1 MCCPN
6 IGHDFQIIPG
16 TSFCSETTGY
26 FRFYFNHSQVTFCL
40 IIIKRNHEVIQ
51 NSLLL
56 KGLYNFSVFLP
67 PALFDLEFF
76 TSLEEFE
83 NKFAVDMSFVNNS
96 PKWFDETAKAFER
109 WAANSDRL

>member
-1 MCCPN
+1 M
-6 IGHDFQIIPG
+6 
-16 TSFCSETTGY
+16 
-26 FRFYFNHSQVTFCL
+26 
-40 IIIKRNHEVIQ
+40 
-51 NSLLL
+51 
-56 KGLYNFSVFLP
+56 FLP

-109 WAANSDRL
+109 WAANSDRLKDAAAFQKTDTALRENSLTDLHC